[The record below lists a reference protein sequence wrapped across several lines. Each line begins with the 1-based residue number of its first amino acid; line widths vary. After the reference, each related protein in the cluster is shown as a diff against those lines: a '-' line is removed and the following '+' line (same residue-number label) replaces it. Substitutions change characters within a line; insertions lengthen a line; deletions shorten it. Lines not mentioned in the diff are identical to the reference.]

1 MRRRAPL
8 YLMLLIPL
16 GFAPPFVAAEPAE
29 PVTATEPFAASSA
42 ALDSIFAAPSLD
54 LPSLERAVLRRNPTL
69 AAMRSASAAMEAR
82 ADVAGAWDD
91 PRIEGMVAPQSLGSS
106 TIDPGWSVELSQT
119 VPLFGQR
126 SLMGKANRAMARSM
140 REDYRAMRLEML
152 RMARELYFQ
161 LFLTARSIEVNR
173 ELAGLLE
180 QFHRVA
186 LQKYAAGT
194 VGQQDALQ
202 ADVEAA
208 MLEHQLVAAGR
219 TRREVQARLRALLH
233 DESERAFPDPPREL
247 PHIEHAL
254 ADTTF
259 ASAAATRP
267 ELRAR
272 EAAVDA
278 RRAEIAAAGR
288 MRLPELMLLARYDRA
303 MDMPEWRTMVG
314 AGITLP
320 IGSGRTGAGV
330 RAARAE
336 LERAESERLA
346 VSDSIR
352 AQVEIARARVR
363 ETSHELDIIE
373 ARVVPATERALAS
386 VRAGYESN
394 RSDFL
399 ALLTAERDLARAR
412 LDRYQSIAM
421 VHMALADLERA
432 IGLEPAS
439 LREEESR

>member
-1 MRRRAPL
+1 MRPRAPL
-8 YLMLLIPL
+8 HL
-16 GFAPPFVAAEPAE
+16 GFLLFLAIVSAPAPARAAEPAPSE
-29 PVTATEPFAASSA
+29 TSVS
-42 ALDSIFAAPSLD
+42 LDPIFESPSLV
-54 LPSLERAVLRRNPTL
+54 LEALEGAVLRRNPSL
-69 AAMRSASAAMEAR
+69 ASMRSAWQAMEAR
-82 ADVAGAWDD
+82 ADIAGAWDD
-91 PRIEGMVAPQSLGSS
+91 PRVEGMVAPRSLGSS
-106 TIDPGWSVELSQT
+106 TVDPGWSVEVSQM

-126 SLMGKANRAMARSM
+126 AAMGKAERARALSM

-180 QFHRVA
+180 QFRRVA
-186 LQKYAAGT
+186 LQKYGAGT

-208 MLEHQLVAAGR
+208 MLDHQLVAASR

-233 DESERAFPDPPREL
+233 DETERSFPDPPREL
-247 PHIEHAL
+247 THVHHEL

-259 ASAAATRP
+259 AAAAANRP

-272 EAAVDA
+272 LAAIEAQ
-278 RRAEIAAAGR
+278 RAAITAAGR
-288 MRLPELMLLARYDRA
+288 MRLPELMLLARYDRT
-303 MDMPEWRTMVG
+303 MEMPEWRTMVG
-314 AGITLP
+314 AGITVPLWF
-320 IGSGRTGAGV
+320 GKTGAGV
-330 RAARAE
+330 RAAQADLRRAE
-336 LERAESERLA
+336 QERLA

-373 ARVVPATERALAS
+373 TRVVPATERALAS

-432 IGLEPAS
+432 IGLEPAP

>member
-1 MRRRAPL
+1 MRRRAPF
-8 YLMLLIPL
+8 YLMFLIPL
-16 GFAPPFVAAEPAE
+16 GVAPPLVAAEPAQ
-29 PVTATEPFAASSA
+29 PVTVTEPFAASSA
-42 ALDSIFAAPSLD
+42 ALDSMFAAPSLD

-69 AAMRSASAAMEAR
+69 AAMRSAAAAMEAR
-82 ADVAGAWDD
+82 ADLAGAWDS
-91 PRIEGMVAPQSLGSS
+91 PRVEGMVAPQSLGSS
-106 TIDPGWSVELSQT
+106 TVDPGWSVELTQM

-126 SLMGKANRAMARSM
+126 SLAGKANRAMARTM

-161 LFLTARSIEVNR
+161 LFLAARSIEVNR
-173 ELAGLLE
+173 ELAALLE
-180 QFHRVA
+180 QFRRVA

-219 TRREVQARLRALLH
+219 TRGEVQARLRALLH
-233 DESERAFPDPPREL
+233 DESDRAFPDPSRDL

-288 MRLPELMLLARYDRA
+288 SRLPELMLLARYDRA

-320 IGSGRTGAGV
+320 IWPGRTGAGV

-363 ETSHELDIIE
+363 ETSHELDLIE
-373 ARVVPATERALAS
+373 TRVVPATERALAS

-439 LREEESR
+439 LREEEPR